1 MAATFCEPKHGPL
14 VRTLRRCLLFS
25 GSPTSLLEQVVAITV
40 TKHLRAGEY
49 LFHEGAPVHGIYVVR
64 EGAIKVHRVNPLGR
78 EQVIHV
84 FRPFESFAEESL
96 VSPGGH
102 PACASATESSVVLLV
117 RKTEFLSLMR
127 RQPELALGVLRSL
140 NHHVHILVSLVD
152 DLTLKDV
159 KTRLANWLLARCPD
173 PASLE
178 PVCIRL
184 PSTKRV
190 LAAELG
196 TVSETLSR
204 TVAKLRD
211 QKLLS
216 VQGDTVTLLCPDR
229 LNRLFRPA
237 VFPLGN
243 AAPPGLWSR
252 Q

>member
-1 MAATFCEPKHGPL
+1 MAATFCEPKQGAI

-25 GSPTSLLEQVVAITV
+25 GSPTALLERVAAITV
-40 TKHLRAGEY
+40 AKNLRAGEY
-49 LFHEGAPVHGIYVVR
+49 LFHEGSPVHGIYLVLR
-64 EGAIKVHRVNPLGR
+64 GAIKVHRVNPLGR

-96 VSPGGH
+96 VSLGGH
-102 PACASATESSVVLLV
+102 PACASATETSAVLLV
-117 RKTEFLSLMR
+117 RKAEFLALLR

-140 NHHVHILVSLVD
+140 NHHVLILVSLLD

-159 KTRLANWLLARCPD
+159 KTRLANWLLERCPD
-173 PASLE
+173 PASRE

-216 VQGDTVTLLCPDR
+216 VQGDTVTLLCPHR
-229 LNRLFRPA
+229 LTRLFRPA
-237 VFPLGN
+237 VFPLGTDGE
-243 AAPPGLWSR
+243 PGLWSHP
-252 Q
+252 